1 VAEVT
6 DRLATLQ
13 VERLPIAGPALADWG
28 RLQYHG
34 AVPTPFLSQQ
44 WYAAMAGVAALV
56 ESAEVLVCRR
66 AGAVVGLLPIE
77 IVNSGGLRTL
87 GVAGSQWSCPDHL
100 DVVAVPEDRHSVA
113 GAIARHLAERRD
125 WDLLDLAVMAGDS
138 PLPTALRSTMH
149 RPRFVVR
156 ADQSMPIMTAQVTE
170 GGPTLGKWARRR
182 LRQVQSIVDNHCGTV
197 ELVSD
202 PQRVPELLDDLMMLH
217 QQRFGDRSVVFA
229 TAERRQFHRAVARTL
244 SETRQ
249 AHIARLTVGGV
260 DAALLYILTWRS
272 TAYLYCSGLR
282 PSVLQSAG
290 TALRDWIL
298 CNGVEDC
305 DTIDFLRG
313 EQEWKALRG
322 DTVLND
328 TRVRVARAT
337 PRVAAEAV
345 KRLWDSD
352 RSEAQLS

>member
-1 VAEVT
+1 MT

-13 VERLPIAGPALADWG
+13 VERLPIGGPVLADWG
-28 RLQYHG
+28 RLQSRG

-44 WYAAMAGVAALV
+44 WYSTMAGVAGLV
-56 ESAEVLVCRR
+56 ESAEVLVCVR
-66 AGAVVGLLPIE
+66 AGVVVGLLPIE
-77 IVNSGGLRTL
+77 VVNTGGLRTL

-100 DVVAVPEDRHSVA
+100 DVVAVPEDRHAVA

-125 WDLLDLAVMAGDS
+125 WDLLDLAVMAEDS
-138 PLPTALRSTMH
+138 PLPPALRSIMH

-156 ADQSMPIMTAQVTE
+156 ADLPVPIRTARAAD
-170 GGPTLGKWARRR
+170 GAPALGKWARRR
-182 LRQVQSIVDNHCGTV
+182 LRRVQHIVENNCGTV

-202 PQRVPELLDDLMMLH
+202 PHRVPELLDELMTLH

-229 TAERRQFHRAVARTL
+229 TAERRQFHRAAARSL
-244 SETRQ
+244 SESRQ

-328 TRVRVARAT
+328 TRVRVARTT

-345 KRLWDSD
+345 KRLLDSD
-352 RSEAQLS
+352 RSEARLS